1 MIEKEL
7 KEETEKWLEKIVK
20 VKITPASEKGK
31 WMKENI
37 EAYISDC
44 RHFLEENDLVRAFE
58 CVIWA
63 WAFLEIGKEL
73 GELE

>member
-7 KEETEKWLEKIVK
+7 EKETKKWLG
-20 VKITPASEKGK
+20 KITGVEITPISEKGE
-31 WMKENI
+31 WLKENI